1 MEDISMNK
9 LNKIE
14 SIIANMKIEI
24 IKNKN
29 LHKLIKTKKE
39 EINLNKYNISELS
52 IFLKKQK
59 NKINKSIIKEE
70 LKQNNINILKKNELI
85 KKKIESFKNKYN
97 EISNLLQ
104 ENMEQLKYIKT
115 TAEEQNFILENKIK
129 EKVNLIKVIK
139 GILCQ
144 LSLGIFRQFEYIQ
157 EIDNDYYKKE
167 GGFEKETE
175 KIMDEDVEIW
185 NQCFIVNLMK
195 QNKIINENKKLE
207 KEKNILSEF
216 ITKIKNKR
224 NDNKNNNI
232 YENNEMVIQTNIST
246 DDSVSTDS
254 LILDTEEQMDIEF
267 TNKDYSSHKDIDINH
282 NKENKEKN
290 IIIPPLD
297 LRLINFNM
305 QNDFSYKEKSLSRKI
320 FKLSDDKIQNER
332 TVEENIDKLKEMI
345 KYLKK
350 KNKTMENQCRQ
361 YEDKISKIALS
372 LYSK

>member
-59 NKINKSIIKEE
+59 DKINKSIIKEE

-85 KKKIESFKNKYN
+85 KKKIETFKNKYN

-195 QNKIINENKKLE
+195 QNKIINENKKRE
-207 KEKNILSEF
+207 NEKNILSEF

-224 NDNKNNNI
+224 NDTKNNNI

-246 DDSVSTDS
+246 DDSISTDS

-267 TNKDYSSHKDIDINH
+267 TSKDYLSQKDIDINH

-305 QNDFSYKEKSLSRKI
+305 KNDFSYKEKSLSRKI

-350 KNKTMENQCRQ
+350 KNKIMENKCRQ

>member
-24 IKNKN
+24 TKNKN

-85 KKKIESFKNKYN
+85 KKKIETFKNKYN

-195 QNKIINENKKLE
+195 QNKIINENKKRE

-246 DDSVSTDS
+246 DDSISTDS

-267 TNKDYSSHKDIDINH
+267 TSKDYLSQRDIDINH

-332 TVEENIDKLKEMI
+332 TVEENIDKLKDMI

-350 KNKTMENQCRQ
+350 KNKIMENKCRQ

>member
-9 LNKIE
+9 LNKLE

-85 KKKIESFKNKYN
+85 KKKIETFKNKYN

-144 LSLGIFRQFEYIQ
+144 LSLEIFRQFEYIQ

-195 QNKIINENKKLE
+195 QNKIINENKKRE

-224 NDNKNNNI
+224 NDTKNNNI

-246 DDSVSTDS
+246 DDSISTDS

-267 TNKDYSSHKDIDINH
+267 TSKDYSSHKDIDINN
-282 NKENKEKN
+282 NKDKEKN

-305 QNDFSYKEKSLSRKI
+305 KNDFSYKEKSLSRKI

-332 TVEENIDKLKEMI
+332 TVEENIDKLKDMI

-350 KNKTMENQCRQ
+350 KNKIMENKCRQ

>member
-85 KKKIESFKNKYN
+85 KKEIESFKNKYN

-195 QNKIINENKKLE
+195 QNKIINENKKRE

-246 DDSVSTDS
+246 DDSISTDS

-267 TNKDYSSHKDIDINH
+267 TSKDYLSQKDIDINH

-297 LRLINFNM
+297 LRLINYNM
-305 QNDFSYKEKSLSRKI
+305 KNDFSYKEKSLSRKI

-350 KNKTMENQCRQ
+350 KNKIMENKCRQ

>member
-85 KKKIESFKNKYN
+85 KKKIETYKNKYN

-144 LSLGIFRQFEYIQ
+144 LTLGIFRQFEYIQ

-195 QNKIINENKKLE
+195 QNKIINENKKRE

-246 DDSVSTDS
+246 DDSISTDS

-267 TNKDYSSHKDIDINH
+267 TSKDYSSHKDIDINN
-282 NKENKEKN
+282 NKDKEKN

-305 QNDFSYKEKSLSRKI
+305 KNDFSYKEKSLSRKI

-350 KNKTMENQCRQ
+350 KNKIMENKCRQ

>member
-85 KKKIESFKNKYN
+85 KKKIETFKNKYN

-195 QNKIINENKKLE
+195 QNKIINENKKRE

-246 DDSVSTDS
+246 DDSISTDS

-267 TNKDYSSHKDIDINH
+267 TSKDYLSQKDIDINH

-305 QNDFSYKEKSLSRKI
+305 KNDFSYKEKSLSRKI

-350 KNKTMENQCRQ
+350 KNKIMENKCRQ

>member
-85 KKKIESFKNKYN
+85 KKKIETFKNKYN

-246 DDSVSTDS
+246 DDSISTDS

-267 TNKDYSSHKDIDINH
+267 TSKDYLSQKDIVINR
-282 NKENKEKN
+282 NKENNEKN

-305 QNDFSYKEKSLSRKI
+305 KNDFSYKEKSLSRKI

-332 TVEENIDKLKEMI
+332 TVEENIDKLKDMI

-350 KNKTMENQCRQ
+350 KNKIMENKCRQ

>member
-1 MEDISMNK
+1 MEDVSMNK

-282 NKENKEKN
+282 NKDKEKN

-305 QNDFSYKEKSLSRKI
+305 KNDFSYKEKSLSRKI

-350 KNKTMENQCRQ
+350 KNKIMENKCRQ

>member
-85 KKKIESFKNKYN
+85 KKKIETYKNKYN

-144 LSLGIFRQFEYIQ
+144 LTLGIFRQFEYIQ

-216 ITKIKNKR
+216 ISKIKNKR

-246 DDSVSTDS
+246 DDSISTDS

-267 TNKDYSSHKDIDINH
+267 TSKDYLSQKDIDVNN
-282 NKENKEKN
+282 NKDKEKN

-305 QNDFSYKEKSLSRKI
+305 KNDFSYKEKSLSRKI

-350 KNKTMENQCRQ
+350 KNKIMENKCRQ

>member
-85 KKKIESFKNKYN
+85 KKEIESFKNKYN

-207 KEKNILSEF
+207 KQKNILSEF

-224 NDNKNNNI
+224 NDTKNNNI

-246 DDSVSTDS
+246 DDSISTDS

-267 TNKDYSSHKDIDINH
+267 TSKDYLSQKDIDINN

-305 QNDFSYKEKSLSRKI
+305 KNDFSYKEKSLSRKI

-350 KNKTMENQCRQ
+350 KNKIMENKCRQ
-361 YEDKISKIALS
+361 YEDKISKIALN

>member
-305 QNDFSYKEKSLSRKI
+305 KNDFSYKEKSLSRKI

-350 KNKTMENQCRQ
+350 KNKIMENKCRQ

>member
-85 KKKIESFKNKYN
+85 KKEIESFKNKYN

-224 NDNKNNNI
+224 NDTKNNNK

-246 DDSVSTDS
+246 DDSISTDS

-267 TNKDYSSHKDIDINH
+267 TSKDYSSHKDIDINH

-305 QNDFSYKEKSLSRKI
+305 KNDFSYKEKSLSRKI

-350 KNKTMENQCRQ
+350 KNKIMENKCRQ

>member
-85 KKKIESFKNKYN
+85 KKKIETYKNKYN

-224 NDNKNNNI
+224 NDTKNNNI

-246 DDSVSTDS
+246 DDSISTDS

-267 TNKDYSSHKDIDINH
+267 TSKDYSSHKDIDINH

-305 QNDFSYKEKSLSRKI
+305 KNDFSYKEKSLSRKI

-350 KNKTMENQCRQ
+350 KNKIMENKCRQ

>member
-1 MEDISMNK
+1 MNK

-85 KKKIESFKNKYN
+85 KKKIESYKNKYN

-207 KEKNILSEF
+207 KEKHILSEF

-246 DDSVSTDS
+246 DDSISTDS

-267 TNKDYSSHKDIDINH
+267 TSKDYLSQKDMDINH

-305 QNDFSYKEKSLSRKI
+305 KNDFSYKEKSLSRKI

-350 KNKTMENQCRQ
+350 KNKIMENKCRQ

>member
-85 KKKIESFKNKYN
+85 KKEIETFKNKYN

-246 DDSVSTDS
+246 DDSISTDS

-267 TNKDYSSHKDIDINH
+267 TSKDYSSHKDIDINH

-305 QNDFSYKEKSLSRKI
+305 KNDFSYKEKSLSRKI

-350 KNKTMENQCRQ
+350 KNKIMENKCRQ

>member
-85 KKKIESFKNKYN
+85 KKKIETYKNKYN

-144 LSLGIFRQFEYIQ
+144 LTLGIFRQFEYIQ

-216 ITKIKNKR
+216 IAKLKNKR

-246 DDSVSTDS
+246 DDSISTDS

-267 TNKDYSSHKDIDINH
+267 TSKDYSSHKDIDINN
-282 NKENKEKN
+282 NKDKEKN

-305 QNDFSYKEKSLSRKI
+305 KNDFSYKEKSLSRKI

-350 KNKTMENQCRQ
+350 KNKIMENKCRQ